1 MRMPEYSAPAANSAL
16 GPAPDFDVRA
26 YARTAVGN
34 LREGLKL
41 DAYAT
46 ASLGSETLRCI
57 SYLQAV
63 ERATMQHLR
72 NVLVT
77 PTHKDARITAFL
89 TTWAYEKYWIA
100 DALTAVLNAHDAL
113 TVSRRANPIVRFFR
127 ELAER
132 FSPIRESLVANQ
144 IGVDMLAVHM
154 SIGAIDGWLTQAA
167 YTRIAALE
175 PNAELSTTIDT
186 ILNIK
191 ARHLTFFE
199 PQSEYR
205 LAASPRAQKLTRS
218 RLRRSS
224 WPIGADD
231 LAKRD
236 TRFFFDR
243 LFRSSPGL
251 AKGIDEAIDGLPGL
265 RGLGLIQR
273 AEGSRVA
280 A

>member
-1 MRMPEYSAPAANSAL
+1 MPEYSAPAADDL
-16 GPAPDFDVRA
+16 RGPAPDFDVRA

-34 LREGLKL
+34 LREGLHL
-41 DAYAT
+41 DAFESAPLS
-46 ASLGSETLRCI
+46 AETLR
-57 SYLQAV
+57 SVSFLQAV

-100 DALTAVLNAHDAL
+100 DALTAVLSAHDAVP
-113 TVSRRANPIVRFFR
+113 VSRRANPVVRFFR
-127 ELAER
+127 ELGER
-132 FSPIRESLVANQ
+132 FSPIRESMVANQ

-167 YTRIAALE
+167 YTRIAQLE
-175 PNAELSTTIDT
+175 PNPELSTTIDT

-205 LAASPRAQKLTRS
+205 LAASPKAQKLTRS
-218 RLRRSS
+218 RLRKSA
-224 WPIGADD
+224 WPLGADD
-231 LAKRD
+231 LAKTD
-236 TRFFFDR
+236 TRNFFDR
-243 LFRSSPGL
+243 LFLSSPGL
-251 AKGIDEAIDGLPGL
+251 AKSIDDAIDGLPGL

>member
-1 MRMPEYSAPAANSAL
+1 MPEYSAPDASSAP

-34 LREGLKL
+34 LREGLDL
-41 DAYAT
+41 DAYAGAPLT
-46 ASLGSETLRCI
+46 AATLRCI
-57 SYLQAV
+57 SFLQSV

-100 DALTAVLNAHDAL
+100 DALTAVLGAHDAL
-113 TVSRRANPIVRFFR
+113 KVSRRANPIVRFFR
-127 ELAER
+127 EVGER
-132 FSPIRESLVANQ
+132 FSPVGESLVANQ

-154 SIGAIDGWLTQAA
+154 SIGAVDGWLTQAA
-167 YTRIAALE
+167 YTRIAELE

-205 LAASPRAQKLTRS
+205 LAASTKAQKITRS
-218 RLRRSS
+218 RLRRSA
-224 WPIGADD
+224 WPIGAND
-231 LAKRD
+231 LAKDD

-243 LFRSSPGL
+243 LFRTSPGL
-251 AKGIDEAIDGLPGL
+251 AESIDHAIDGLPGL
-265 RGLGLIQR
+265 RGLGLIER

>member
-1 MRMPEYSAPAANSAL
+1 MQMAEYSSAAAENPR

-34 LREGLKL
+34 LREGLDL
-41 DAYAT
+41 TAYAT
-46 ASLGSETLRCI
+46 APLSAQTLRCV
-57 SYLQAV
+57 SFLQAV

-89 TTWAYEKYWIA
+89 TTWAFEKFWIA
-100 DALTAVLNAHDAL
+100 DALAAILSAHDA
-113 TVSRRANPIVRFFR
+113 VPAPARANPLVRLVAEVR
-127 ELAER
+127 ER
-132 FSPIRESLVANQ
+132 FAPIRESLVANH
-144 IGVDMLAVHM
+144 IGVDMIAVHM
-154 SIGAIDGWLTQAA
+154 ALGSIDGWLTQAA
-167 YTRIAALE
+167 YSRLSERE
-175 PNAELSTTIDT
+175 PNAEFSTTIDT

-205 LAASPRAQKLTRS
+205 LAASAKAQKLTRS
-218 RLRRSS
+218 RLRKSA
-224 WPIGADD
+224 WPIGADE
-231 LAKRD
+231 LARAD
-236 TRFFFDR
+236 ARYFFDR

-251 AKGIDEAIDGLPGL
+251 SKSIDDAIDGLPGL